1 MEKEF
6 NSMYL
11 GIVVQNND
19 PQKRG
24 RVKVFVPHLSPTIY
38 ENWVSSNKDKFF
50 KFIDGQL
57 EPIMSKLKVVLP
69 WAEVSCPL
77 TSENTSK
84 RYNNYTRKATVSDT
98 NSFTNLSAD
107 NSTSSGEIY
116 DQSMFRL
123 SDAFNDGSNNIN
135 NVNPYSF
142 NYKPNTYS
150 NKAKGSFGI
159 PSVGAHV
166 YVFFRDGNTQF
177 PVIMGTSFGKDDWQG
192 IYDNEVDYPG
202 KFENYD
208 SSSTEEDY
216 NVKTYRNKYVLN
228 QKGGTFEINNTDH
241 NEKIKLTHY
250 SGSFKEFNNN
260 TNSELATKNN
270 QKLVIND
277 EFSTVKG
284 FKNEFTGKNYDEIIL
299 RDKYKK
305 IGNLNED
312 FFNEWKLAFG
322 VMQDKKQLFDIKRAE
337 NNNVKSNGDIILKL
351 NSIQQAR
358 SGTFADFPV
367 TKTNKFV
374 TLNNLNTFDTS
385 VFTGLNISGALQGG
399 GLPYYDNNLT
409 LLAGILKPEKA
420 AAANIGTTD
429 EQWPG
434 EAGKRFPNGD
444 GKSPS
449 TQDGSW
455 DPEDKNLS
463 QEILNIQGDLMVK
476 EKDFGL
482 GGNEIIEISKN
493 KLENIGTVMNDYGS
507 IRFDPIGKLL
517 NNEVLVGSKAT
528 YVNSDAGPLL
538 EYVDVQDLPG
548 GTYNLNV
555 NNRYNVMVGAGGIN
569 LKSYGPTNIS
579 GSITN
584 IAGQQVN
591 IGSENEVNIDGKVIN
606 ISADILKL
614 RNKRQRQVLVDSSL
628 GVNNN
633 VVIGGGLSVEGETY
647 LQHVTAP
654 SETQITQTTQALG
667 QTVMGAILGYVCVAY
682 GSSQGQFAVI
692 GGGFGPPGTPSLP
705 DTIATYPHTHAFEN
719 IPLTLTDSNEST
731 RNSAKNQGINSE
743 NRVIASPQFNTQKS
757 GITVEEIKAPLPPTI
772 NTQTPVAPTP
782 APPAFDGT
790 EIPSAIS
797 DTVNELGET
806 ITEGNTFTGTIDSGG
821 IIVDEEQTAAEASG
835 TVLGVDI

>member
-1 MEKEF
+1 MNNNEKEF

-24 RVKVFVPHLSPTIY
+24 RVKVFVPHLSPTVY
-38 ENWVSSNKDKFF
+38 ENWVEGNTDKFF
-50 KFIDGQL
+50 QSIDGQL
-57 EPIMSKLKVVLP
+57 QPIMAKLKTILP

-84 RYNNYTRKATVSDT
+84 RYNNYTNKATVSDT

-107 NSTSSGEIY
+107 GSTSSGEIY
-116 DQSMFRL
+116 DQSNFRL
-123 SDAFNDGSNNIN
+123 SDAFSDNSNNVN
-135 NVNPYSF
+135 NINPYSF

-159 PSVGAHV
+159 PSVGSHV

-177 PVIMGTSFGKDDWQG
+177 PVIIGTSFGKEDWQG

-208 SSSTEEDY
+208 SGSTEEDY

-250 SGSFKEFNNN
+250 SGSFKELNNN

-277 EFSTVKG
+277 EFNTVKG
-284 FKNEFTGKNYDEIIL
+284 FKNEFTGKNYDEVIL

-305 IGNLNED
+305 IGNLNEA
-312 FFNEWKLAFG
+312 FFDEWKQAYG
-322 VMQDKKQLFDIKRAE
+322 VIQDKKQLFDIKRTND
-337 NNNVKSNGDIILKL
+337 NNIKSNGDIILKL
-351 NSIQQAR
+351 NSIQQNR
-358 SGTFADFPV
+358 IGSFATFPV
-367 TKTNKFV
+367 TDSNRYLA
-374 TLNNLNTFDTS
+374 LNNSNTFENS
-385 VFTGLNISGALQGG
+385 EFYHGTGLNISGALQGG
-399 GLPYYDNNLT
+399 GIPVYDDNLKT
-409 LLAGILKPEKA
+409 LQDGTNPKSPAGLKV
-420 AAANIGTTD
+420 GTTD
-429 EQWPG
+429 EDWPS
-434 EAGKRFPNGD
+434 ESGKSFVNGN

-455 DPEDKNLS
+455 DSEDKTLS
-463 QEILNIQGDLMVK
+463 DDILKIQADLMIK
-476 EKDFGL
+476 ERDFGL
-482 GGNEIIEISKN
+482 GGSEIIEISKN

-507 IRFDPIGKLL
+507 VRFDPIGKLV
-517 NNEVLVGSKAT
+517 NNEVLVSSNAT
-528 YVNSDAGPLL
+528 YVNSDSGPLL

-584 IAGQQVN
+584 VAGQQVN

-606 ISADILKL
+606 ISAEILRL
-614 RNKRQRQVLVDSSL
+614 RNKRQRQVLIDSSL

-633 VVIGGGLSVEGETY
+633 VVIGGGLSVEGEAF

-654 SETQITQTTQALG
+654 AETQVTNTTQALG
-667 QTVMGAILGYVCVAY
+667 QTVPGVAIGWATVP
-682 GSSQGQFAVI
+682 
-692 GGGFGPPGTPSLP
+692 GGGSYGGSIITVFGGNIANTPATP
-705 DTIATYPHTHAFEN
+705 DSITTYPHTHTFNN
-719 IPLTLTDSNEST
+719 IPLTLTDTNEST

-743 NRVIASPQFNTQKS
+743 NRVIASPQFNTLKS
-757 GITVEEIKAPLPPTI
+757 GITIDATYAESLSG
-772 NTQTPVAPTP
+772 VAGV
-782 APPAFDGT
+782 GT
-790 EIPSAIS
+790 E
-797 DTVNELGET
+797 
-806 ITEGNTFTGTIDSGG
+806 
-821 IIVDEEQTAAEASG
+821 EE
-835 TVLGVDI
+835 

>member
-6 NSMYL
+6 NSIYL

-24 RVKVFVPHLSPTIY
+24 RVKVFVPHLSPTVY
-38 ENWVSSNKDKFF
+38 ENWVGDNKDKFF
-50 KFIDGQL
+50 KSIDGNL
-57 EPIMSKLKVVLP
+57 EPIMAKLKTILP

-84 RYNNYTRKATVSDT
+84 RYNNYTNKATSSDT
-98 NSFTNLSAD
+98 NSFNNLSKD
-107 NSTSSGEIY
+107 SSTSSGEIY

-123 SDAFNDGSNNIN
+123 SDAFNNNSNNVN
-135 NVNPYSF
+135 NINPYSF

-177 PVIMGTSFGKDDWQG
+177 PVLIGTSFGKDDWQG

-202 KFENYD
+202 KYENYD

-305 IGNLNED
+305 IGNLNEA
-312 FFNEWKLAFG
+312 FFDDWKQAFS
-322 VMQDKKQLFDIKRAE
+322 VIQDKKQLFDIKRAE
-337 NNNVKSNGDIILKL
+337 NNNIKSNGDIILKV
-351 NSIQQAR
+351 NSIDQTR
-358 SGTFADFPV
+358 SGGFADFPV
-367 TKTNKFV
+367 TKKNDYPAI
-374 TLNNLNTFDTS
+374 NNINSFET
-385 VFTGLNISGALQGG
+385 TGYPNLNISGSLQGG
-399 GLPYYDNNLT
+399 LVPLYDNNLRIMQGPPAPGPT
-409 LLAGILKPEKA
+409 ES
-420 AAANIGTTD
+420 ANFVIGTTTEDWPD
-429 EQWPG
+429 ES
-434 EAGKRFPNGD
+434 GKSFVNGS

-449 TQDGSW
+449 SQDGDW
-455 DPEDKNLS
+455 APEDKNLGD
-463 QEILNIQGDLMVK
+463 EILALQADLMLK
-476 EKDFGL
+476 EKEFGL
-482 GGNEIIEISKN
+482 GGSEIIEISKN

-507 IRFDPIGKLL
+507 IRLDPIGKLI
-517 NNEVLVGSKAT
+517 NNEILVGNKAT
-528 YVNSDAGPLL
+528 YTNSDSGPLL

-591 IGSENEVNIDGKVIN
+591 IGSENEVNIDAKVIN
-606 ISADILKL
+606 ISAEILNL
-614 RNKRQRQVLVDSSL
+614 RNKRQRQVLVDSGL
-628 GVNNN
+628 GVSKN

-654 SETQITQTTQALG
+654 TETQITNATQTLG
-667 QTVMGAILGYVCVAY
+667 QTVQNAIIGWAVVPGGGSYPGSIVSVY
-682 GSSQGQFAVI
+682 GGTI
-692 GGGFGPPGTPSLP
+692 GGVPAPDSLV
-705 DTIATYPHTHAFEN
+705 TYPHTHSFEN
-719 IPLTLTDSNEST
+719 LPLTLTDSNEST
-731 RNSAKNQGINSE
+731 RISAKNQGINSE
-743 NRVIASPQFNTQKS
+743 NRVIATPQYNTQKS
-757 GITVEEIKAPLPPTI
+757 GIKVEPVTQDRKDLPGAGAPPT
-772 NTQTPVAPTP
+772 PTESLSGS
-782 APPAFDGT
+782 DGVGT
-790 EIPSAIS
+790 GVTYTDSLTAVYDGRGLP
-797 DTVNELGET
+797 DTDP
-806 ITEGNTFTGTIDSGG
+806 I
-821 IIVDEEQTAAEASG
+821 
-835 TVLGVDI
+835 